1 MILKSVKVGVIAL
14 VGACAVGGLI
24 FGADVVSYV
33 SSSAR
38 SVQSAVKDAV
48 PIDFELKRARDLLE
62 DIIPEMQ
69 ANIRLIAQEEVEV
82 AALGADITQHE
93 ESMGQQRLAVAKLRD
108 TLGTD
113 QTRITFAGRQYNRRQ
128 VTEDLAR
135 RFNRLKEA
143 EVVLA
148 GKHRL
153 LETRDRS
160 LQAAMAML
168 DRTRSQKVQLH
179 NQIESLEAQYRLVKA
194 NAVGSRF
201 QVDRSSLA
209 KTEKLIRQIKKRLD
223 VAERVLAHESR
234 FVELIPVDVIDEKDL
249 VAQIDEHMSG
259 EDTSIE
265 HDSLVLGG
273 PATR

>member
-1 MILKSVKVGVIAL
+1 
-14 VGACAVGGLI
+14 
-24 FGADVVSYV
+24 
-33 SSSAR
+33 
-38 SVQSAVKDAV
+38 
-48 PIDFELKRARDLLE
+48 
-62 DIIPEMQ
+62 
-69 ANIRLIAQEEVEV
+69 
-82 AALGADITQHE
+82 
-93 ESMGQQRLAVAKLRD
+93 MGQQRLAVAKLRD

-113 QTRITFAGRQYNRRQ
+113 HARITFAGRQYTRQQ
-128 VTEDLAR
+128 VTEDLAC

-160 LQAAMAML
+160 LHAAMTML
-168 DRTRSQKVQLH
+168 DRTRSQKVQLQ
-179 NQIESLEAQYRLVKA
+179 NQIEGLEAQYRLVKA

-201 QVDRSSLA
+201 EVDRSSLA

-234 FVELIPVDVIDEKDL
+234 FVEPIPVDVIDEKDL

-259 EDTSIE
+259 ADAPVERG
-265 HDSLVLGG
+265 SLALGG
-273 PATR
+273 PAAR